1 MSESRTAIV
10 VGGGIGGLAT
20 AIALSRRGWQV
31 EVLEQAAEIGEVG
44 SGISLWPNGLRAL
57 DALGIGDRVRA
68 AGRVELDAGIRD
80 RTGRWLSTTDSAEL
94 ERRYGSLV
102 VLPRAELFAI
112 LSDALPAGALRLGTT
127 VTGIEN
133 GPVLRQNLN
142 ARQGSVAR
150 QESVTRQDL
159 AAGMDAAADQ
169 GPAAAPGSA
178 ALKLVHTGGVSE
190 ADLIVGAD
198 GIRSVIRAALWPDAP
213 APRYAGYTV
222 WRAITAPLDFAFSS
236 GETWGR
242 GERFGIAALSDGGAY
257 VFGCANAPA
266 GERRPGREFEELS
279 RRFGDWADPIPGA
292 LAAIDPKSVLR
303 HDIYDLPPLDTF
315 VRAGVALV
323 GDAAHAMTPNL
334 GQGANQA
341 IEDAVTLA
349 AVLDGVPVGEGLAE
363 YDRVRRP
370 RTQAIA
376 RRSRVIGAVAHWTF
390 PGGTRLRDML
400 VRLTS
405 SRSMLDSLDS
415 VLSWEPPQT

>member
-68 AGRVELDAGIRD
+68 AGRIELDAGIRD

-112 LSDALPAGALRLGTT
+112 LADALPAGVLRLGTT

-133 GPVLRQNLN
+133 GPL
-142 ARQGSVAR
+142 ARKV
-150 QESVTRQDL
+150 
-159 AAGMDAAADQ
+159 
-169 GPAAAPGSA
+169 
-178 ALKLVHTGGVSE
+178 VHTGGVSE

-198 GIRSVIRAALWPDAP
+198 GIRSAVRAALWPDAS

-376 RRSRVIGAVAHWTF
+376 RRSQVIGAVAHWTF
-390 PGGTRLRDML
+390 PGGTRLRDKL

>member
-57 DALGIGDRVRA
+57 DALGVGDRVRA

-102 VLPRAELFAI
+102 VLRRAELFAI
-112 LSDALPAGALRLGTT
+112 LADALPAGALRLGTT
-127 VTGIEN
+127 VTEIEA
-133 GPVLRQNLN
+133 GPL
-142 ARQGSVAR
+142 ARKV
-150 QESVTRQDL
+150 
-159 AAGMDAAADQ
+159 
-169 GPAAAPGSA
+169 
-178 ALKLVHTGGVSE
+178 VHTGGVSE

-198 GIRSVIRAALWPDAP
+198 GIRSAVRAALWPDAP

-292 LAAIDPKSVLR
+292 LAAIDPESVLR

-349 AVLDGVPVGEGLAE
+349 AVLDGAPVGEGLAE